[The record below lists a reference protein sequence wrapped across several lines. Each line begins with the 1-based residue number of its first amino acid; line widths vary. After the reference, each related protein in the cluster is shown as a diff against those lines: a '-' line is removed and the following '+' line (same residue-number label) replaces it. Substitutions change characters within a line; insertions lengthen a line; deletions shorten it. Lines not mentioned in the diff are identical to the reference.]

1 MKKTVQ
7 FILEIQKIL
16 DKKTWIKVKLFYLAV
31 LLSAIFEPIVLV
43 LYKNL
48 LNMLSNQVAFA
59 STIFWV
65 VFGYEFV
72 QLLSG
77 FSMLLIG
84 HEKLKLEY
92 TLNNILIKA
101 VHNKLN
107 RICEEE
113 FEKENTYNLL
123 ERVKESF
130 VNSVLSIIDGLIG
143 GATQIIQCVGCVLIV
158 TRINLYLG
166 LAMILANIPYII
178 VNIVYNIKEYK
189 IKQKCSLKKRQVSY
203 YEEQLQY
210 RRNAKDI
217 RLFNATPYMLNRI
230 ENLKTDITK
239 EYVMLYNKEVWLKS
253 ATTILKFVVTGLCI
267 ILCIKPTYYGTANC
281 GDIVVLITASLNL
294 ENKIFELFENY
305 YLIMNCGFII
315 EDWYSFSELPEEKE
329 IKSNDTIENY
339 SITFRNVSF
348 KYAGTNRYALQG
360 VNLHI
365 KQGEKIVIIGENG
378 SGKTTFI
385 NLLLGC
391 FSSYTGNI
399 LIDGKEI
406 CNVYDE
412 IRRNCSVVFQDFLK
426 LQLSIKDNIFL
437 EQSSLFEEKQI
448 EEQVYFIGNLKNG
461 INTVLGQLEEGGI
474 ELSGGEWQLIAILR
488 AMVKTNKKI
497 IVMDEP
503 TSYLDSKKEDW
514 FYTTLLEIPKDMTV
528 IIVSHRLS
536 VAKLCDRIVLFKKG
550 RIETMGTHEEL
561 IENSEEYKRM
571 YFSQKDMYDINS

>member
-561 IENSEEYKRM
+561 IDNSEEYKRM

>member
-348 KYAGTNRYALQG
+348 KYPGTNRYALQG

-448 EEQVYFIGNLKNG
+448 E
-461 INTVLGQLEEGGI
+461 
-474 ELSGGEWQLIAILR
+474 
-488 AMVKTNKKI
+488 
-497 IVMDEP
+497 
-503 TSYLDSKKEDW
+503 
-514 FYTTLLEIPKDMTV
+514 
-528 IIVSHRLS
+528 
-536 VAKLCDRIVLFKKG
+536 
-550 RIETMGTHEEL
+550 
-561 IENSEEYKRM
+561 
-571 YFSQKDMYDINS
+571 

>member
-59 STIFWV
+59 STIFLV

-348 KYAGTNRYALQG
+348 KYPGTNRYALQG

-365 KQGEKIVIIGENG
+365 KQGEKIAIIGENG

-461 INTVLGQLEEGGI
+461 INTVLGQLEEGAI

>member
-59 STIFWV
+59 STIFLV

-315 EDWYSFSELPEEKE
+315 EDWYCFSELPEEKE

-348 KYAGTNRYALQG
+348 KYPGTNRYALQG

-365 KQGEKIVIIGENG
+365 KQGEKIAIIGENG

-461 INTVLGQLEEGGI
+461 INTVLGQLEEGAI

>member
-1 MKKTVQ
+1 M
-7 FILEIQKIL
+7 
-16 DKKTWIKVKLFYLAV
+16 
-31 LLSAIFEPIVLV
+31 
-43 LYKNL
+43 
-48 LNMLSNQVAFA
+48 
-59 STIFWV
+59 
-65 VFGYEFV
+65 
-72 QLLSG
+72 
-77 FSMLLIG
+77 
-84 HEKLKLEY
+84 
-92 TLNNILIKA
+92 
-101 VHNKLN
+101 
-107 RICEEE
+107 
-113 FEKENTYNLL
+113 
-123 ERVKESF
+123 
-130 VNSVLSIIDGLIG
+130 
-143 GATQIIQCVGCVLIV
+143 
-158 TRINLYLG
+158 
-166 LAMILANIPYII
+166 
-178 VNIVYNIKEYK
+178 
-189 IKQKCSLKKRQVSY
+189 KKRQVSY

-339 SITFRNVSF
+339 SITFR
-348 KYAGTNRYALQG
+348 YALQG

-365 KQGEKIVIIGENG
+365 KQGEKIAIIGENG

-399 LIDGKEI
+399 FIDGKEI

-461 INTVLGQLEEGGI
+461 INTVLGQLEEGAI

>member
-253 ATTILKFVVTGLCI
+253 ATTILKFGVTGLCI

-348 KYAGTNRYALQG
+348 KYPGTNRYALQG

>member
-59 STIFWV
+59 STIFLV

-239 EYVMLYNKEVWLKS
+239 EYVMLYNKEVWVKS

-348 KYAGTNRYALQG
+348 KYPGTNRYALQG

-365 KQGEKIVIIGENG
+365 KQGEKIAIIGENG

-461 INTVLGQLEEGGI
+461 INTVLGQLEEGAI

>member
-59 STIFWV
+59 STIFLV

-178 VNIVYNIKEYK
+178 VNIVYNIKKYK

-348 KYAGTNRYALQG
+348 KYPGTNRYALQG

-365 KQGEKIVIIGENG
+365 KQGEKIAIIGENG

-461 INTVLGQLEEGGI
+461 INTVLGQLEEGAI